1 MLALDP
7 NTLETAPTPLA
18 DGDSAPGPV
27 RCGGPSWPQLALMAA
42 LLVACFGQYITWMA
56 ERWWR
61 DEYYGHG
68 MFIPVVSGYL
78 ISRRL
83 GTMGALPRR
92 GFAWGLPFIV
102 IGLGLHILASTADVN
117 FPSGFGLVLTI
128 FGMTAWLW
136 GWPVARA
143 CAFPL
148 AFLAF
153 MVPLGRL
160 LVDKAG
166 MPMQLMAASLG
177 GTFAAH
183 LGLPVQIEGTTLRVP
198 GYTFA
203 VAAACSGLKSVIA
216 MTALAALYAYLVEGR
231 LWQRLLIVAGCI
243 PVAILS
249 NAIRVTVTLILGKA
263 LGRGAAEGFLHT
275 ASGAMVFII
284 ALIGL
289 TLLASVLRC
298 NQIRED
304 V

>member
-7 NTLETAPTPLA
+7 DTLATDPTPPA
-18 DGDSAPGPV
+18 DGGSAPRSEPGA
-27 RCGGPSWPQLALMAA
+27 GPSWAQILIAAA
-42 LLVACFGQYITWMA
+42 LLIACFNQYIVWMA
-56 ERWWR
+56 DRWWR

-68 MFIPVVSGYL
+68 MFIPLVSGYL
-78 ISRRL
+78 ISRRAAAL
-83 GTMGALPRR
+83 RALPQRN
-92 GFAWGLPFIV
+92 FARGLPI
-102 IGLGLHILASTADVN
+102 IALGLGLHLLASTADVN

-128 FGMTAWLW
+128 FGMTVWLW
-136 GWPVARA
+136 GWPVARG
-143 CAFPL
+143 CAFPI

-166 MPMQLMAASLG
+166 MPMQLLAAQLG

-183 LGLPVQIEGTTLRVP
+183 VGIPVHIEGTTLSVP

-216 MTALAALYAYLVEGR
+216 MTALAALYAYLVQAR
-231 LWQRLLIVAGCI
+231 LWQRVLIVAGCV
-243 PVAILS
+243 PVALLS
-249 NAIRVTVTLILGKA
+249 NAIRVAVTLVLGKA

-275 ASGAMVFII
+275 ASGALVFIV

-289 TLLASVLRC
+289 TLLASLLQC
-298 NQIRED
+298 NQLRDD